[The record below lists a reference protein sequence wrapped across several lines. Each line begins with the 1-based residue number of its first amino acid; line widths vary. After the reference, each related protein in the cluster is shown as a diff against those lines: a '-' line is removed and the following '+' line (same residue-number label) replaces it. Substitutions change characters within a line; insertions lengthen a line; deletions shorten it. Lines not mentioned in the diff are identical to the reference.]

1 MRNKYL
7 FFFIFLIV
15 NKLFFFNVN
24 SAEQFNF
31 DITEIEILQNGDV
44 IKGTK
49 KGTVS
54 TNDGIIITADT
65 FIYQK
70 SLNILSAEGNV
81 AIKDSKKNLEIY
93 SNNVVYEK
101 NKEIITTNK
110 NSKVIYGVGESIFAD
125 SFKIDRGKNILN
137 ANGNVKIKNTL
148 NDYLII
154 GR

>member
-7 FFFIFLIV
+7 SFLIFLIV
-15 NKLFFFNVN
+15 SKLFFFSVN

-44 IKGTK
+44 IKGIK

-65 FIYQK
+65 FIYK
-70 SLNILSAEGNV
+70 KLLNILSAEGNV
-81 AIKDSKKNLEIY
+81 TIKDSKKNLEIY

-110 NSKVIYGVGESIFAD
+110 NSKAIYGVGKTIFAD
-125 SFKIDRGKNILN
+125 SFFF
-137 ANGNVKIKNTL
+137 
-148 NDYLII
+148 LIFLYFFFFFYFLLFLF
-154 GR
+154 

>member
-7 FFFIFLIV
+7 SFLIFLIV
-15 NKLFFFNVN
+15 SKLFFFNVN

-44 IKGTK
+44 IKGIN

-70 SLNILSAEGNV
+70 LLNILSA
-81 AIKDSKKNLEIY
+81 
-93 SNNVVYEK
+93 
-101 NKEIITTNK
+101 
-110 NSKVIYGVGESIFAD
+110 
-125 SFKIDRGKNILN
+125 
-137 ANGNVKIKNTL
+137 
-148 NDYLII
+148 
-154 GR
+154 

>member
-7 FFFIFLIV
+7 SFLIFLIV
-15 NKLFFFNVN
+15 SKLFFFSAN

-44 IKGTK
+44 IKGVK

-65 FIYQK
+65 FIYK
-70 SLNILSAEGNV
+70 KLLNILSAEGNV
-81 AIKDSKKNLEIY
+81 TIKDSKKNLEIY
-93 SNNVVYEK
+93 SDNVVYEK

-110 NSKVIYGVGESIFAD
+110 NSKAIYGVG
-125 SFKIDRGKNILN
+125 KN
-137 ANGNVKIKNTL
+137 
-148 NDYLII
+148 YFC
-154 GR
+154 RFF

>member
-1 MRNKYL
+1 MRNNFL
-7 FFFIFLIV
+7 SFLIFLIV
-15 NKLFFFNVN
+15 SKLFFFSVN

-44 IKGTK
+44 IKGIK

-70 SLNILSAEGNV
+70 LLNILSAEGNV
-81 AIKDSKKNLEIY
+81 TIKDSKKNLEIY
-93 SNNVVYEK
+93 SNNVIYEK

-110 NSKVIYGVGESIFAD
+110 NSKVIYGVGKSIIAD
-125 SFKIDRGKNILN
+125 SFKLNRKKNILD
-137 ANGNVKIKNTL
+137 ANGNVKIKIL
-148 NDYLII
+148 
-154 GR
+154 

>member
-7 FFFIFLIV
+7 SFLIFLIV
-15 NKLFFFNVN
+15 SKLFFFSVN

-31 DITEIEILQNGDV
+31 DITEIEILQNGDI
-44 IKGTK
+44 IKGIK

-70 SLNILSAEGNV
+70 LLNILSAKGNV
-81 AIKDSKKNLEIY
+81 TIKDSKKNLEIY
-93 SNNVVYEK
+93 SDNVIYEK

-110 NSKVIYGVGESIFAD
+110 NSKVI
-125 SFKIDRGKNILN
+125 
-137 ANGNVKIKNTL
+137 
-148 NDYLII
+148 
-154 GR
+154 